1 MLRYVACYHDHV
13 RRFDRCHGIER
24 EREDR
29 RQDGSTTSDTESK
42 DTVMKCLPILFYII
56 F

>member
-24 EREDR
+24 EKTDDKTGVQRAIQKVKTR
-29 RQDGSTTSDTESK
+29 
-42 DTVMKCLPILFYII
+42 
-56 F
+56 

>member
-24 EREDR
+24 EKT
-29 RQDGSTTSDTESK
+29 STTSDTESK
-42 DTVMKCLPILFYII
+42 DTVIKCLPI
-56 F
+56 